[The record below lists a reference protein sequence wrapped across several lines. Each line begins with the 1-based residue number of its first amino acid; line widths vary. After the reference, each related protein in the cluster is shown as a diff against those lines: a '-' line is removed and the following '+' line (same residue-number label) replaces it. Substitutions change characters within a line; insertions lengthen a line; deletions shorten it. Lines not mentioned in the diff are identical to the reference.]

1 MGESPCD
8 VSAFPVTNGW
18 NRVQYKYHISVCKT
32 QDGMPRKGNTYSL
45 LTLVFQKLLFEST
58 PLMLFEIKGPPKE
71 KWGSLLWLC
80 NCRAGEFC
88 TTAVEFNAWPCLPEK
103 TILQNWSRSVNMQE
117 SNWRNMI
124 ALLQVSQEVYDLSD
138 LQSFCPFLFFFC
150 VILFL
155 FSFSLYTLSIV
166 KSRWSLHMVNTRIW
180 HVVCK
185 SLPEGLWSVHWAGAG
200 WLVNRWGLF
209 GY

>member
-58 PLMLFEIKGPPKE
+58 PLMLFEIIGPPKE

-80 NCRAGEFC
+80 NCRVGEFC
-88 TTAVEFNAWPCLPEK
+88 TTAVEFNAWPCLSEK
-103 TILQNWSRSVNMQE
+103 TVLQNWSRSVNMQE

-124 ALLQVSQEVYDLSD
+124 ALLQVSQEVGYMIYQTSSPFVLSFPV
-138 LQSFCPFLFFFC
+138 LFLCYFIFVLFFL
-150 VILFL
+150 V
-155 FSFSLYTLSIV
+155 FSFDCEV
-166 KSRWSLHMVNTRIW
+166 
-180 HVVCK
+180 
-185 SLPEGLWSVHWAGAG
+185 
-200 WLVNRWGLF
+200 
-209 GY
+209 